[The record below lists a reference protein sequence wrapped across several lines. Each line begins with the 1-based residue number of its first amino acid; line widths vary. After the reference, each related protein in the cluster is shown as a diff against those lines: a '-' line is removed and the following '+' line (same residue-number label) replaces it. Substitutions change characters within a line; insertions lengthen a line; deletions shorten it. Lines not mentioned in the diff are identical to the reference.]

1 MLTRKAAMIILAL
14 VMAII
19 FVAIYTMSNSPNRV
33 IQAYISEQFAKTN
46 PSGSST
52 DPVALFNQYI
62 TDHQLPTP
70 TVTFNTI
77 KKTFS
82 SREVL
87 VSFAVF
93 TYYADDGQLKNIHSG
108 MLSFSL
114 TRDLLRWQINS
125 IDIMNDMQLAN
136 NTP

>member
-1 MLTRKAAMIILAL
+1 MLTRKAAMIILA
-14 VMAII
+14 VVVAIV
-19 FVAIYTMSNSPNRV
+19 FVAIYTMANSPNRV
-33 IQAYISEQFAKTN
+33 IKAYISEQVAKTN

-52 DPVALFNQYI
+52 DPVAQFNQYV

-93 TYYADDGQLKNIHSG
+93 TYADDGQLKNIHSG

-125 IDIMNDMQLAN
+125 IDIVNDMQLAN